1 MRRLPEAAFGALAV
15 ATVGAFFI
23 TQHLKVTTP
32 LIAGQTYGDTPH
44 QIFPGSIPG
53 DSACPTFTSVYF
65 HLLHHADS
73 VQVTIVNLSGRIVR
87 TLAAD
92 LPAAIKQ
99 NLQFTWHYRQDSGQL
114 APPGLYNFRVRLLHQ
129 KRTID
134 PLVPNFPI
142 SISAPCPT
150 A

>member
-1 MRRLPEAAFGALAV
+1 VRRLPDAAFGALAL
-15 ATVGAFFI
+15 ATVGAFFV

-32 LIAGQTYGDTPH
+32 LIAGQTYGDMPH
-44 QIFPGSIPG
+44 QIFPGSVPG
-53 DSACPTFTSVYF
+53 DSACPTSTTVYF

-73 VQVTIVNLSGRIVR
+73 VQVTIVKSSGRVVR

-99 NLQFTWHYRQDSGQL
+99 SLQFTWNYRQNSGHP

-129 KRTID
+129 NRTID
-134 PLVPNFPI
+134 PLIPNYPLR
-142 SISAPCPT
+142 ISASCSGP
-150 A
+150 